1 MGAAPGTPQRFPG
14 SLLIMQILSAL
25 FLAEMRRRLMRM
37 WAFRYDVLGE
47 IGLWVV
53 AFPLMMMIFD
63 DVAGGYGPERR
74 LASLI
79 GFLVWD
85 LCMGTLASI
94 TQEVT
99 RESREGTLESVV
111 LSPVAPSLLFVLRL
125 ATGFIVQ
132 GLRTLAIGLIL
143 AVAINP
149 SVHLTIAVPVLLL
162 ITTAPVAGVGL
173 ALGGLALVYKNI
185 DSVVSLVALL
195 AVLFTGALVPLNT
208 LGIWFSLLK
217 FVVPMTWGIDA
228 LREAIIQDASL
239 AFFWMNGTLIWLT
252 LQTAVLLAIGGTVFN
267 WGLRRAR
274 IQGSLASY

>member
-1 MGAAPGTPQRFPG
+1 
-14 SLLIMQILSAL
+14 MQVLSAL

-85 LCMGTLASI
+85 LCMGTLANI

-125 ATGFIVQ
+125 VTGFIVQ
-132 GLRTLAIGLIL
+132 GLRTLVIALIL
-143 AVAINP
+143 AVALNL
-149 SVHLTIAVPVLLL
+149 SVHLTMAVPVLLL
-162 ITTAPVAGVGL
+162 ITTAGVAGVGL

-185 DSVVSLVALL
+185 DSVVSLVASL

-239 AFFWMNGTLIWLT
+239 TFFWMNGTLIWLT
-252 LQTAVLLAIGGTVFN
+252 LQTAVLFAVGGAVFN